1 MTDRKL
7 PNRTLEDVRI
17 IFRNFSGAGDAF
29 NAEGNRNFNI
39 ILDDADAEAMRAD
52 GWNVKTKEPREEG
65 DDPLHLLKVDV
76 SYKARPPR
84 VVMITSRGRT
94 NLDEAGVGALD
105 WVNIKQT
112 DLILN
117 PYAWT
122 VNGKSG
128 IKAYLHSIYVTIEED
143 ALEKKYSGI
152 EDATAGRNSIPDPD
166 DEWRR

>member
-1 MTDRKL
+1 MAADRKL

-17 IFRNFSGAGDAF
+17 IFRNFSGKGDAF
-29 NAEGNRNFNI
+29 NKEGDRNFNI
-39 ILDDADAEAMRAD
+39 ILDEATAEAMRAD
-52 GWNVKTKEPREEG
+52 GWNVKTKDPREEG

-94 NLDEAGVGALD
+94 NLDESGVGALD
-105 WVNIKQT
+105 WVNIKNV

-117 PYAWT
+117 PYAWS

-128 IKAYLHSIYVTIEED
+128 IKAYLSSIYVTIEED
-143 ALEKKYSGI
+143 ALEQKYSGI
-152 EDATAGRNSIPDPD
+152 NDATAGRNVPDPD
-166 DEWRR
+166 DEWAR